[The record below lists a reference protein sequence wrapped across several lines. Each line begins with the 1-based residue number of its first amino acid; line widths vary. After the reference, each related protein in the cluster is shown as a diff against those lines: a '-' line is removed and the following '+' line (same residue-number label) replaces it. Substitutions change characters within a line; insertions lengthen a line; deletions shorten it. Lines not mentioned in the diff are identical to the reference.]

1 MYRGNQ
7 DPSYPWRFK
16 RATVRASSA
25 TLEIRKGFIKLGLE
39 WYQGLVD
46 EWWLRGGIWKVRIS
60 GPQVRKCK

>member
-46 EWWLRGGIWKVRIS
+46 E
-60 GPQVRKCK
+60 